1 MSETY
6 QVETIETVEQPE
18 TFAFTAENRTR
29 AEAVIAKYPVGRQ
42 RSAVMPLLDL
52 AQRQAGWLS
61 RAAMDYVAEM
71 LGMPPIKVYEVAT
84 FYTMYNLKPV
94 GRLHVQ
100 ICTNISCWLRGA
112 PEIVRAARDVLG
124 VEFGETT
131 GDGAATLSEVE
142 CLGAC
147 ANAPVMQVNDD
158 LYEDLTYDTAK
169 AVLEALLKGE
179 APPIGSQTGRRGSCP
194 CTGATTLKEPVG
206 EDAAKAAPKAAA
218 EPKPKATPK
227 AKTAK
232 SAKAGKETS

>member
-6 QVETIETVEQPE
+6 VVETIKTMEQPE
-18 TFAFTAENRTR
+18 TFSFSPENREK
-29 AEAVIAKYPVGRQ
+29 AEAIIAKYPKGRQ

-52 AQRQAGWLS
+52 AQRQEGWLP
-61 RAAMDYVAEM
+61 RPAMDLVAGI
-71 LGMPPIKVYEVAT
+71 LGIPPVKVYEVAT

-112 PEIVRAARDVLG
+112 PEIVRAAKDVLG
-124 VEFGETT
+124 VEFGGTT
-131 GDGAATLSEVE
+131 EDGAATLSEVE

-179 APPIGSQTGRRGSCP
+179 KPPFGSQAGRRGSCP
-194 CTGATTLKEPVG
+194 CTGATTLKEQAG
-206 EDAAKAAPKAAA
+206 DYAAKEPAPAK
-218 EPKPKATPK
+218 PK

-232 SAKAGKETS
+232 SAEAGKETS

>member
-1 MSETY
+1 MSETTL
-6 QVETIETVEQPE
+6 VETGNTMEQPE
-18 TFAFTAENRTR
+18 PFAFTPDNLKQ
-29 AEAVIAKYPVGRQ
+29 AEAIVAKYPAGRQ

-61 RAAMDYVAEM
+61 RSAMDTVAEM

-112 PEIVRAARDVLG
+112 PEIVRAAKDVLG
-124 VEFGETT
+124 VEFGETMS
-131 GDGAATLSEVE
+131 DGAATLSEVE

-169 AVLEALLKGE
+169 AVLEALLRGE
-179 APPIGSQTGRRGSCP
+179 KPPMGSQIGRRGSCA
-194 CTGATTLKEPVG
+194 CSGATTLKDLAG
-206 EDAAKAAPKAAA
+206 EFAAKDPAPAKPKAA
-218 EPKPKATPK
+218 PK

-232 SAKAGKETS
+232 SDKAGKEES

>member
-1 MSETY
+1 MSETFCADRG
-6 QVETIETVEQPE
+6 QPT
-18 TFAFTAENRTR
+18 TFAFSPDNAKAAAT
-29 AEAVIAKYPVGRQ
+29 IAKYPAGRQ

-52 AQRQAGWLS
+52 AQRQEGWLS
-61 RAAMDYVAEM
+61 RAAMDHIAAI

-112 PEIVRAARDVLG
+112 PEVVRAAREVLG
-124 VEFGETT
+124 VEFGQSTP
-131 GDGAATLSEVE
+131 DGAATLSEVE

-169 AVLEALLKGE
+169 AVLQALLKGE
-179 APPIGSQTGRRGSCP
+179 KPAIGSQTGRRGACP
-194 CTGATTLKEPVG
+194 CKGATTLKDKAGDHAAKEP
-206 EDAAKAAPKAAA
+206 AKAAKPMAAA
-218 EPKPKATPK
+218 KPEREIA
-227 AKTAK
+227 
-232 SAKAGKETS
+232 

>member
-6 QVETIETVEQPE
+6 HVETIETVETPE
-18 TFAFTAENRTR
+18 TFAFTAENRKR
-29 AEAVIAKYPVGRQ
+29 AEAVIAKYPAGRQ

-61 RAAMDYVAEM
+61 RDAMDCVAGM

-112 PEIVRAARDVLG
+112 PEIVRAAKDVLG
-124 VEFGETT
+124 VAFGETT
-131 GDGAATLSEVE
+131 ADGAATLSEVE

-179 APPIGSQTGRRGSCP
+179 APPFGSQTGRRGSCP
-194 CTGATTLKEPVG
+194 CKGATTLKELAG
-206 EDAAKAAPKAAA
+206 EHAAA
-218 EPKPKATPK
+218 ESAPAPK